1 MLVHSD
7 AELYALLIFDVIRPS
22 FCPSRNC
29 QKYPNRLPTQAF
41 QGLPLTYRCSHV
53 FRRYFYH
60 VGSDVLRPFLAC
72 FLTLA
77 TFYVF
82 DCRGIKI
89 EQIHNISALEC
100 SLFGISSELTFTK

>member
-7 AELYALLIFDVIRPS
+7 AELYALLTLSVERPS

-29 QKYPNRLPTQAF
+29 SKYPNRYHAPSLSRSA
-41 QGLPLTYRCSHV
+41 LTYRCSHV
-53 FRRYFYH
+53 VRRYFYH

-77 TFYVF
+77 TFRLYVF
-82 DCRGIKI
+82 DCTGIKNACVVL
-89 EQIHNISALEC
+89 HLPH
-100 SLFGISSELTFTK
+100 KH

>member
-7 AELYALLIFDVIRPS
+7 AELYALLTLSVERPS

-29 QKYPNRLPTQAF
+29 PKYPNRYHAPSLSRSA
-41 QGLPLTYRCSHV
+41 LTYRCSHV
-53 FRRYFYH
+53 VRRYFYH

-77 TFYVF
+77 TFMYLIVWAQA
-82 DCRGIKI
+82 IKNACLVLCVPNK
-89 EQIHNISALEC
+89 H
-100 SLFGISSELTFTK
+100 